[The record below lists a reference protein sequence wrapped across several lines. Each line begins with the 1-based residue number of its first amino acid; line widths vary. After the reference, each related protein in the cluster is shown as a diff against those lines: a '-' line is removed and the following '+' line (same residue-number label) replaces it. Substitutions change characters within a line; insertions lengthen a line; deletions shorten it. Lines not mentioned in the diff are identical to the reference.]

1 MEALERIWKSQFS
14 NPVKAGGQD
23 APRPHQKPS
32 FTETVNPATIRP
44 LMSTATA
51 KILDG
56 KALSERMRNGMREHI
71 ESLKA
76 THGRA
81 PGLAVIIVGDDPA
94 SHVYVRNKKLAC
106 EKVGIVSFSHEL
118 PADTTQQHLLGL
130 ISELNANPKV
140 DGILVQ
146 LPTPGHINSEAII
159 TAIDPNK
166 DVDGFQP
173 YNIGSLA
180 ARVPALRPCTPFG
193 CMKLLEETGIDLH
206 GQEAVV
212 VGASNMVGR
221 PMALELLLAGATV
234 TICHRFTRDL
244 QRHIERADIVVAA
257 AGKQGLI
264 QGEWIKQ
271 GAIVIDVGIHRLQ
284 SGKLAGDVDFE
295 TASKRAAW
303 ITPVPGGV
311 GPMTITML
319 LYNTIA
325 AFRTHIGEQ
334 NPGEQA

>member
-1 MEALERIWKSQFS
+1 M
-14 NPVKAGGQD
+14 
-23 APRPHQKPS
+23 
-32 FTETVNPATIRP
+32 
-44 LMSTATA
+44 TAN
-51 KILDG
+51 ILDG
-56 KALSERMRNGMREHI
+56 KALSDRLRGDMQHEINT
-71 ESLKA
+71 LK
-76 THGRA
+76 THFGRA

-118 PADTTQQHLLGL
+118 PAETTQQHLLGL

-146 LPTPGHINSEAII
+146 LPVPDHIDAKTII
-159 TAIDPNK
+159 TAIDPAK

-180 ARVPALRPCTPFG
+180 ARIPALRPCTPYG
-193 CMKLLEETGIDLH
+193 CMKLLEETGVDLH

-234 TICHRFTRDL
+234 TITHRFTRDL
-244 QRHIERADIVVAA
+244 RSHIERADIVVAA

-264 QGEWIKQ
+264 QGEWIKP
-271 GAIVIDVGIHRLQ
+271 GAIVIDVGIHRMED
-284 SGKLAGDVDFE
+284 GKLTGDVDFAI
-295 TASKRAAW
+295 ASQRASW

-319 LYNTIA
+319 LANTIE
-325 AFRTHIGEQ
+325 AFKNHIGEQ
-334 NPGEQA
+334 A